1 MLVIGERIKSTRTSK
16 EWTQEQLAQKI
27 GATKHVISNWERGK
41 ANPDPKQ
48 IIALAT
54 AFEVSADY
62 LLGLSNF
69 PEPHIRDPLGQLTIY
84 PEIDYSFV
92 KGMGWDLVK
101 LIDSGIPLLVD
112 SEEISPND
120 KKMLTTIIEVTLKRV
135 KEASLGKG
143 VST

>member
-1 MLVIGERIKSTRTSK
+1 MLVLGERIKSTRTSR
-16 EWTQEQLAQKI
+16 EWTQEELAKKI
-27 GATKHVISNWERGK
+27 RTTKHVISNWERGK

-69 PEPHIRDPLGQLTIY
+69 PEPYFRDPFGQLSMY

-92 KGMGWDLVK
+92 KGLGWDLIK

-112 SEEISPND
+112 SESISPSD
-120 KKMLTTIIEVTLKRV
+120 KKMITTIIEVTLKRIIEV
-135 KEASLGKG
+135 SLEKDG
-143 VST
+143 SA